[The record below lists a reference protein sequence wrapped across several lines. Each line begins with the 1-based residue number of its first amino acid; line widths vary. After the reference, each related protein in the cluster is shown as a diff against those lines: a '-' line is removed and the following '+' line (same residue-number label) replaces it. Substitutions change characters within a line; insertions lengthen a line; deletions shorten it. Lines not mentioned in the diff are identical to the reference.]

1 MFLPSMQ
8 ITVTWTTVQ
17 NAKSHSSSKET
28 LLMGWYEE
36 CADKFSGLF
45 LTLSIFFAFLISW
58 IFSSLPSNKQMMAF
72 SATYPEYLATHLTR
86 YMREPTF
93 VRLNAT
99 DPTLQGMFFPR
110 IRKKNCFSCSKYHN
124 NGNLCF
130 HENKTQI
137 YCIFFTKSYDFF

>member
-1 MFLPSMQ
+1 M
-8 ITVTWTTVQ
+8 
-17 NAKSHSSSKET
+17 
-28 LLMGWYEE
+28 
-36 CADKFSGLF
+36 DKFSGLF

-99 DPTLQGMFFPR
+99 DPTLQGMFLTR
-110 IRKKNCFSCSKYHN
+110 IRKKNCFSYSKYHN
-124 NGNLCF
+124 NGKFMFL
-130 HENKTQI
+130 
-137 YCIFFTKSYDFF
+137 